1 MENKKTSEACNCECQ
16 KKEVKKKENLPT
28 GPDNLYGGDGLP
40 DWMQF
45 TITVGMFAILYWVF
59 RGEDIWR

>member
-28 GPDNLYGGDGLP
+28 GPDNLHGGDGLP

-45 TITVGMFAILYWVF
+45 TITVGMFAILY
-59 RGEDIWR
+59 